1 MSRPAVL
8 FALAGL
14 VLAALAVSLRF
25 GAVGLGW
32 EPLWKGLRGIG
43 EPAHIAIARELRLPR
58 AVLAALVGG
67 ALALAGATFQV
78 LLRNPLAEPY
88 VLGVSGGAAVGAVL
102 AIGVGWAADASWA
115 LPLAAFGGALV
126 AIGAVLRI
134 ARAVGGALD
143 IRVLL
148 LAGVV
153 AGSFFNA
160 LILLLL
166 SFQEAE
172 AYRAAVFWMMGSVAG
187 ATWPAVMLLAAA
199 LALAVVLLLGLARPF
214 NLLAAGE
221 ETAGFLGVRVDRVR
235 LVAYLIAS
243 LLTAGVVVVAG
254 GIGFVGLFV
263 PHTVRLLWGGDHR
276 FLLPAAVLLGAA
288 VVPLADTV
296 ARVAV
301 APAELPLGVVTAF
314 VGAPFFIGVL
324 RRQAGGRAP

>member
-1 MSRPAVL
+1 MRRPVALV
-8 FALAGL
+8 ALAGL

-32 EPLWKGLRGIG
+32 EELWGGLRGTG
-43 EPAHIAIARELRLPR
+43 DPAHVAIARELRLPR

-67 ALALAGATFQV
+67 ALALAGATFQA

-102 AIGVGWAADASWA
+102 AIGAGWAMAASWA
-115 LPLAAFGGALV
+115 LPLAAFGGALL
-126 AIGAVLRI
+126 AIGVVLRI
-134 ARAVGGALD
+134 ARGVGGALD
-143 IRVLL
+143 VRVLL

-172 AYRAAVFWMMGSVAG
+172 AFRAALFWMMGSVAG
-187 ATWPAVMLLAAA
+187 ARWRAVTFLAAA
-199 LALAVVLLLGLARPF
+199 LALALVPLLGLARPL

-221 ETAGFLGVRVDRVR
+221 EAAGFLGVRVDRLR
-235 LVAYLIAS
+235 LFAYLIAS

-288 VVPLADTV
+288 VLPLADTI
-296 ARVAV
+296 ARVVV

-314 VGAPFFIGVL
+314 VGAPFFIGLL
-324 RRQAGGRAP
+324 RRQTGGGAP

>member
-1 MSRPAVL
+1 MRRAAIL
-8 FALAGL
+8 AALAGAL
-14 VLAALAVSLRF
+14 LTALAVSLRF

-32 EPLWKGLRGIG
+32 EQLWEGLRGTG
-43 EPAHIAIARELRLPR
+43 EPAHIVIARDLRLPR
-58 AVLAALVGG
+58 AVLAAVAGG
-67 ALALAGATFQV
+67 ALALAGATFQA

-88 VLGVSGGAAVGAVL
+88 VLGVSGGAAVGAIL
-102 AIGVGWAADASWA
+102 AIGTGWAGAAFWG

-134 ARAVGGALD
+134 ARGVGGALD

-172 AYRAAVFWMMGSVAG
+172 AFRAALFWMMGSVAG
-187 ATWPAVMLLAAA
+187 ATWRAVMLLAVA
-199 LALAVVLLLGLARPF
+199 LALALLLLLGLARSF

-221 ETAGFLGVRVDRVR
+221 EAASFLGVRIDRVR

-243 LLTAGVVVVAG
+243 LLTAGVVVAAG

-263 PHTVRLLWGGDHR
+263 PHTARLLWGGDHR
-276 FLLPAAVLLGAA
+276 FLLPATVLLGAA
-288 VVPLADTV
+288 VLPLADTV
-296 ARVAV
+296 ARVVV

-314 VGAPFFIGVL
+314 VGAPFFVGVL
-324 RRQAGGRAP
+324 RRQAAGRAS